1 MDSRAK
7 SHMEIAK
14 RSPRHYMLALEPW
27 SIWLNGK
34 KLIASLDET
43 IYNVVHSPKALEYW
57 QGKDDLPQEVIAKVD
72 WDSIGVA
79 MKEAKRSR
87 RIFISKHVSGMC
99 GVGKFMKRWK
109 LRTDDSCPRCGDPE
123 DAEHVW
129 LCHGEGANDIW
140 DKAMTD
146 LEGWLNAKQTDPDL
160 QHAIISY
167 LRTWKD
173 EKHRDPSSF
182 FVFDELI
189 QQQSNIGWRRFF
201 EGWFCTDWALLQQA
215 YYKSIKSH
223 RSGKRW
229 TIALITKLWNIAWDL
244 WEHRNGVLH
253 NCQNTVVDRENRA
266 TNRDVA
272 EAFNTLQ
279 SMMLPINDRHLLSL
293 RLARLL
299 RKNTLYKEVWL
310 RNANIII
317 SSGGRNQPHQR
328 SMQSSLKSMRR
339 CMRQFLRRA

>member
-1 MDSRAK
+1 
-7 SHMEIAK
+7 
-14 RSPRHYMLALEPW
+14 
-27 SIWLNGK
+27 
-34 KLIASLDET
+34 
-43 IYNVVHSPKALEYW
+43 
-57 QGKDDLPQEVIAKVD
+57 
-72 WDSIGVA
+72 
-79 MKEAKRSR
+79 
-87 RIFISKHVSGMC
+87 
-99 GVGKFMKRWK
+99 
-109 LRTDDSCPRCGDPE
+109 
-123 DAEHVW
+123 
-129 LCHGEGANDIW
+129 
-140 DKAMTD
+140 

-160 QHAIISY
+160 QHIIISY
-167 LRTWKD
+167 LCTWKD
-173 EKHRDPSSF
+173 EKHWDPSSF

-253 NCQNTVVDRENRA
+253 NCQNTVVDREDRA

-279 SMMLPINDRHLLSL
+279 SMLLLIHDRHLLSL

-299 RKNTLYKEVWL
+299 KKNTLYKEVWL
-310 RNANIII
+310 RNANIVI
-317 SSGGRNQPHQR
+317 SSCGRDQSHQR
-328 SMQSSLKSMRR
+328 SMQSSLQGMRR